1 METSNK
7 HPLSHMKV
15 GTLLRNHQ
23 EAENLLQQE
32 LERMA
37 TIMKMPDKHL
47 SCTELSP
54 EDDLS

>member
-1 METSNK
+1 
-7 HPLSHMKV
+7 MKV